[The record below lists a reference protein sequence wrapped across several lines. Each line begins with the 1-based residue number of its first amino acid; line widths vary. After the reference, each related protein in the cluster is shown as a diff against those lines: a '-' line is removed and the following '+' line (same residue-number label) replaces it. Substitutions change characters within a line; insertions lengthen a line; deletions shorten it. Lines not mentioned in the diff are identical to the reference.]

1 MKQLIITLLF
11 TLIWSNYLSAQQWW
25 SRYTKKEREILLVEK
40 AKQAI
45 VKGADERYYTM
56 HNKFRIDSIMYKGI
70 LGKLQGRELYYVYF
84 LYDSTQI
91 KLRKEYL
98 SLVRIIKDNGD
109 ILTLSFGN
117 GRTTSA
123 NPRNKV
129 AYEEIPAWEI
139 KMSNFLSVY
148 KNHAIDTF
156 QMIQDTTL
164 LSPFFKVEV
173 KQLIENDKTAKL
185 ICIDNK
191 SFIFPLVDKR
201 SRRCAEWLQ
210 ESIKEKMPVLISLV
224 KGKDNVIGQVK
235 PPIKEIGERFKAR
248 SKQNE

>member
-1 MKQLIITLLF
+1 
-11 TLIWSNYLSAQQWW
+11 
-25 SRYTKKEREILLVEK
+25 
-40 AKQAI
+40 
-45 VKGADERYYTM
+45 
-56 HNKFRIDSIMYKGI
+56 
-70 LGKLQGRELYYVYF
+70 
-84 LYDSTQI
+84 
-91 KLRKEYL
+91 
-98 SLVRIIKDNGD
+98 
-109 ILTLSFGN
+109 
-117 GRTTSA
+117 
-123 NPRNKV
+123 
-129 AYEEIPAWEI
+129 
-139 KMSNFLSVY
+139 
-148 KNHAIDTF
+148 
-156 QMIQDTTL
+156 MIQDTTL

-191 SFIFPLVDKR
+191 SFIFQLVDKR

>member
-1 MKQLIITLLF
+1 M
-11 TLIWSNYLSAQQWW
+11 
-25 SRYTKKEREILLVEK
+25 EK

-70 LGKLQGRELYYVYF
+70 LGKLQGRELYCVYF

-129 AYEEIPAWEI
+129 AYEEIPAWEKCQI
-139 KMSNFLSVY
+139 FFPYTRIM
-148 KNHAIDTF
+148 
-156 QMIQDTTL
+156 L
-164 LSPFFKVEV
+164 LIPFK
-173 KQLIENDKTAKL
+173 
-185 ICIDNK
+185 
-191 SFIFPLVDKR
+191 
-201 SRRCAEWLQ
+201 
-210 ESIKEKMPVLISLV
+210 
-224 KGKDNVIGQVK
+224 
-235 PPIKEIGERFKAR
+235 
-248 SKQNE
+248 

>member
-1 MKQLIITLLF
+1 
-11 TLIWSNYLSAQQWW
+11 
-25 SRYTKKEREILLVEK
+25 
-40 AKQAI
+40 
-45 VKGADERYYTM
+45 
-56 HNKFRIDSIMYKGI
+56 MYKGI
-70 LGKLQGRELYYVYF
+70 LGKLQGRELYCVYF

-98 SLVRIIKDNGD
+98 SLVCIIKDNGD

>member
-1 MKQLIITLLF
+1 
-11 TLIWSNYLSAQQWW
+11 
-25 SRYTKKEREILLVEK
+25 
-40 AKQAI
+40 
-45 VKGADERYYTM
+45 
-56 HNKFRIDSIMYKGI
+56 MYKGI
-70 LGKLQGRELYYVYF
+70 LGKLQGRELYCVYF

-117 GRTTSA
+117 GRTTS
-123 NPRNKV
+123 
-129 AYEEIPAWEI
+129 
-139 KMSNFLSVY
+139 
-148 KNHAIDTF
+148 
-156 QMIQDTTL
+156 
-164 LSPFFKVEV
+164 
-173 KQLIENDKTAKL
+173 ENDKTAKL